1 MDKRTTRRA
10 SQTRTTRG
18 ITRSSPPP
26 AARTRSKSPARI
38 TRSPA
43 RDKPK
48 RGRPKKNDTPTEE
61 ISSSSQSSTPVKN
74 INRKK
79 MIIIEDSDD
88 NEEVVTINTRTT
100 RLASLRNR
108 LTPTKIENNVTPS
121 EEASRRSMS
130 RSVSSLT
137 KEESDDDDDDDEDE
151 YNIEVEVLT
160 EKPVDAKDNFG
171 GSVGSG
177 ILLALFIIIP
187 IILQYCYKNQGDLNW
202 SNIASDLKN
211 PLTYCNSQAGYF
223 FLAFLSSSFLLTT
236 MPVGRMVTIS
246 ANNVYSYFK
255 FTGFFNAFV
264 ILAFLLAL
272 ENRRLDLLAAIYN
285 NIDQFLYLN
294 IIVALLFAG
303 ANYAKSRGKQQQQL
317 NPYGRSGKFLID
329 FFAGAEIN
337 PKLFNKFDLKS
348 ISYHR
353 SIIMILLFNIVM
365 VFKNVTLPATES
377 AINGAPIGELIKQT
391 YENFCTLLKNSEYN
405 NASLVVSVLLICYA
419 LDLLIFEHHLTS
431 SFELNHEACG
441 AELLLR
447 HATFPFLVSFLPRF
461 LLKEQLQINKVVL
474 IAIAIVFIAGLVI
487 KRGSN
492 KLKYEYR
499 MNPADP
505 KFRGLTTLPT
515 FQSRRLIISSWFKL
529 VRQPN
534 YAGEILMHLSLLV
547 PLITKFNFAS
557 FAGIVLIV
565 VYLIFRS
572 IRVNKRNARKY
583 ETSWRQYSA
592 TIKYNLLPKVY

>member
-1 MDKRTTRRA
+1 MEKRTTRRA

-48 RGRPKKNDTPTEE
+48 RGRPKKNDTPTED

-79 MIIIEDSDD
+79 MVIIEDSDD

-108 LTPTKIENNVTPS
+108 LTPTKIEYNITPS

-137 KEESDDDDDDDEDE
+137 KEESDDDDDDDDEEDE
-151 YNIEVEVLT
+151 YDIEVEVLT

-171 GSVGSG
+171 GNVGSG
-177 ILLALFIIIP
+177 ILLALFIILP

-236 MPVGRMVTIS
+236 IPVGRMVTIS
-246 ANNVYSYFK
+246 SNNVYSYFK

-264 ILAFLLAL
+264 TIAFLLAL

-303 ANYAKSRGKQQQQL
+303 ANYAKSRANRPQTL

-353 SIIMILLFNIVM
+353 SIIMILLFNVVM
-365 VFKNVTLPATES
+365 VFKNVTLPVIES
-377 AINGAPIGELIKQT
+377 TGNGAPIVELIRQT
-391 YENFCTLLKNSEYN
+391 CENFCFLLKNSEYN
-405 NASLVVSVLLICYA
+405 NASLVVSGLLICYA
-419 LDLLIFEHHLTS
+419 LDLLINEHHLTS

-461 LLKEQLQINKVVL
+461 LLKEQLQINKFVL
-474 IAIAIVFIAGLVI
+474 ITIAIVFIAGLII

-499 MNPADP
+499 MNPADI
-505 KFRGLTTLPT
+505 KFKG
-515 FQSRRLIISSWFKL
+515 KL
-529 VRQPN
+529 
-534 YAGEILMHLSLLV
+534 
-547 PLITKFNFAS
+547 
-557 FAGIVLIV
+557 
-565 VYLIFRS
+565 
-572 IRVNKRNARKY
+572 
-583 ETSWRQYSA
+583 
-592 TIKYNLLPKVY
+592 

>member
-1 MDKRTTRRA
+1 MEKRTTKRA
-10 SQTRTTRG
+10 PHSRTTRG

-48 RGRPKKNDTPTEE
+48 RGRPKKNDTPTED
-61 ISSSSQSSTPVKN
+61 ISSSSQSSTPVNN

-79 MIIIEDSDD
+79 IIIVEDSDD
-88 NEEVVTINTRTT
+88 SEEVVTINTRTT
-100 RLASLRNR
+100 RLASMRNR
-108 LTPTKIENNVTPS
+108 LTPTKIENNATPS

-137 KEESDDDDDDDEDE
+137 KEESDEDDDEENFDD
-151 YNIEVEVLT
+151 EVEILT
-160 EKPVDAKDNFG
+160 EKPLEVKENFG
-171 GSVGSG
+171 GNVGSG
-177 ILLALFIIIP
+177 ILLALFIILP

-236 MPVGRMVTIS
+236 VPIGRMVTIRS
-246 ANNVYSYFK
+246 NDGYSYFK
-255 FTGFFNAFV
+255 FTGFFNAFI
-264 ILAFLLAL
+264 ILGFLFAL
-272 ENRRLDLLAAIYN
+272 EHRGLDLLSAIYN
-285 NIDQFLYLN
+285 NIDQFLYLS

-303 ANYAKSRGKQQQQL
+303 ANYIKSRANRPQEL

-337 PKLFNKFDLKS
+337 PKLFNTFDLKS
-348 ISYHR
+348 ISYHH
-353 SIIMILLFNIVM
+353 SIILILLFNVVM
-365 VFKNVTLPATES
+365 LFKNVTLPIVES
-377 AINGAPIGELIKQT
+377 ASNGAPIGELIRQT
-391 YENFCTLLKNSEYN
+391 YQNTVLIFTNSEYN
-405 NASLVVSVLLICYA
+405 NASFVVSGLLVCYA

-431 SFELNHEACG
+431 SFELNQEACG

-447 HATFPFLVSFLPRF
+447 YATFPFLLSFLPRF
-461 LLKEQLQINKVVL
+461 LLKEQLQINTGVL
-474 IAIAIVFIAGLVI
+474 ITIAIVFIAGLAI

-499 MNPADP
+499 MNPSDP
-505 KFRGLTTLPT
+505 KFKGELFST
-515 FQSRRLIISSWFKL
+515 FI
-529 VRQPN
+529 N
-534 YAGEILMHLSLLV
+534 
-547 PLITKFNFAS
+547 
-557 FAGIVLIV
+557 
-565 VYLIFRS
+565 
-572 IRVNKRNARKY
+572 
-583 ETSWRQYSA
+583 
-592 TIKYNLLPKVY
+592 

>member
-1 MDKRTTRRA
+1 MEKRTTK
-10 SQTRTTRG
+10 RTTRG

-79 MIIIEDSDD
+79 AIIEDSED

-108 LTPTKIENNVTPS
+108 LTPTKIENNITPS

-137 KEESDDDDDDDEDE
+137 KEDSEDDYEYDDE
-151 YNIEVEVLT
+151 VEIFT
-160 EKPVDAKDNFG
+160 EKPIETSDNFG
-171 GSVGSG
+171 GHVGSG
-177 ILLALFIIIP
+177 ILLALFIMLP

-202 SNIASDLKN
+202 SNILSDLKN

-223 FLAFLSSSFLLTT
+223 FLAFLSSTFILTAV
-236 MPVGRMVTIS
+236 PVGRMVTIKS
-246 ANNVYSYFK
+246 NDGYSCFK
-255 FTGFFNAFV
+255 FTGFFNAIV
-264 ILAFLLAL
+264 IVLFLLAL
-272 ENRRLDLLAAIYN
+272 EQRGLDSLSAIYN
-285 NIDQFLYLN
+285 NIDQYFYLS

-303 ANYAKSRGKQQQQL
+303 VNYAKARKTRPQEL
-317 NPYGRSGKFLID
+317 NPYARSGKFLID

-337 PKLFNKFDLKS
+337 PKIFNKFDLKS
-348 ISYHR
+348 ICYHR

-365 VFKNVTLPATES
+365 LFKNVTVPVIETAV
-377 AINGAPIGELIKQT
+377 NGAPIGELIKQT
-391 YENFCTLLKNSEYN
+391 YQNIFFILKNSEYN
-405 NASLVVSVLLICYA
+405 NASFVVSVLLVLYSM
-419 LDLLIFEHHLTS
+419 DLLIFEHHLTN
-431 SFELNHEACG
+431 SFELNQEACG
-441 AELLLR
+441 AEMMLR
-447 HATFPFLVSFLPRF
+447 YATFPFLLSFLPRF
-461 LLKEQLQINKVVL
+461 LLKEQLQINTAVL
-474 IAIAIVFIAGLVI
+474 TTIAIVFIAGLVI

-499 MNPADP
+499 LNPLNP
-505 KFRGLTTLPT
+505 KFKGMLT
-515 FQSRRLIISSWFKL
+515 
-529 VRQPN
+529 
-534 YAGEILMHLSLLV
+534 
-547 PLITKFNFAS
+547 
-557 FAGIVLIV
+557 
-565 VYLIFRS
+565 
-572 IRVNKRNARKY
+572 
-583 ETSWRQYSA
+583 
-592 TIKYNLLPKVY
+592 